1 MEGGAHPARFLPSV
15 LLLAFIVAASGTGGC
30 YSDGRDNYFEPG
42 DSSTFQLV
50 KLGNVNLTFLDNT
63 HLEGHDGQ
71 DYVTLGDYKVETRFG
86 MIESCSSV
94 TFNNVDGILG
104 FGWAGGERSAALLK
118 TMTQKERPGWGVVQD
133 ADFEVRN
140 SSVMICSN
148 PRPLFLFS

>member
-1 MEGGAHPARFLPSV
+1 MFPPL
-15 LLLAFIVAASGTGGC
+15 T
-30 YSDGRDNYFEPG
+30 G